1 MGAEEQ
7 CFSAFLIKKQH
18 VIIRKEEESMSEYLL
33 EMSGICK
40 SFAGVKALDH
50 VDFRVRPGKVM
61 CLAGE
66 NGCGKSTLV
75 KIISGVYTK
84 DEGHVTFDGQPITK
98 ITPAEATK
106 LGIQVIYQDLSILPN
121 LTVRENLAIN
131 SEITAGRKIV
141 NKKRWDETAKEALS
155 KIGYQI
161 DLDAKMGTLSVADK
175 QLVAICRAMLFD
187 AKLIIMDEPTTA
199 LTKKEVDA
207 LFTTVRQLKDSGI
220 AIMFISHKT
229 EEIFEISD
237 DVCIMRNGKNVY
249 GGPTAELTPKEFTYY
264 MTGRELTDERFVPKN
279 VSKDPVLKVDHLSLK
294 NKFQDVSFELR
305 KGEILGVTGLLGSGR
320 TELALSLFGLE
331 KPQSGTITLN
341 GEPVRIS
348 SPIKAQKLKIGY
360 VPEDRL
366 TEGLCLQQPIADNI
380 TLSSLK
386 RLAGAL
392 GFLKHQDLVDD
403 ANIWKDKFSIKTDDV
418 RKFASTLSGG
428 NQQKI
433 VLSKWLSNDLDI
445 LILNGPT
452 VGVDVGAKQD
462 IHALVHELA
471 NEGLAVMIISD
482 DLSEVVVNC
491 SRVIVMKDGSIVGEM
506 AGDEITESSILDIIR

>member
-1 MGAEEQ
+1 
-7 CFSAFLIKKQH
+7 
-18 VIIRKEEESMSEYLL
+18 MSEGYLL
-33 EMSGICK
+33 QMTGIHK
-40 SFAGVKALDH
+40 SFSGVHALDD
-50 VDFRVRPGKVM
+50 VNFQVRPGKVM

-84 DEGHVTFDGQPITK
+84 DAGTVVFEGKTINK
-98 ITPAEATK
+98 ITPAEATR
-106 LGIQVIYQDLSILPN
+106 LGIQVIYQDLSIFPN

-131 SEITAGRKIV
+131 SEITAGAKLV
-141 NKKRWDETAKEALS
+141 NRKRWDATAREALS
-155 KIGYQI
+155 KIGCEI
-161 DLDAKMGTLSVADK
+161 DLDAKMGELSIADK
-175 QLVAICRAMLFD
+175 QLVAICRALLFN

-207 LFTTVRQLKDSGI
+207 LFTTVRQLRDSGI

-249 GGPTAELTPKEFTYY
+249 SGQTSELTKKDFIYY
-264 MTGRELTDERFVPKN
+264 LTGRELEDDHFVPTN
-279 VSKDPVLKVDHLSLK
+279 MSETPVLEVK
-294 NKFQDVSFELR
+294 NMNMTGKLHDVSFDLR

-320 TELALSLFGLE
+320 TELALALFGLA
-331 KPQSGTITLN
+331 KPSSGEIILN
-341 GEPVRIS
+341 GKSVKIP
-348 SPIKAQKLKIGY
+348 SPIAAQKLRIGY

-380 TLSSLK
+380 ALASLK
-386 RLAGAL
+386 RLSSGL
-392 GFLKHQDLVDD
+392 GLLKKSSI
-403 ANIWKDKFSIKTDDV
+403 AKEAAIWVDKFSIATDDP

-433 VLSKWLSNDLDI
+433 VLSKWLSNDLDV

-462 IHALVHELA
+462 IHALVHDLA
-471 NEGLAVMIISD
+471 NEGLAVIIISD
-482 DLSEVVVNC
+482 DLAEVVVNC
-491 SRVIVMKDGSIVGEM
+491 SRVIVMKDGAIVGEM
-506 AGDEITESSILDIIR
+506 TGDAITEDNILEIIR

>member
-1 MGAEEQ
+1 
-7 CFSAFLIKKQH
+7 
-18 VIIRKEEESMSEYLL
+18 MSEEYLL
-33 EMSGICK
+33 QMTGICK
-40 SFAGVKALDH
+40 SFAGVHALDH
-50 VDFRVRPGKVM
+50 VNFAVRPGKVM

-75 KIISGVYTK
+75 KIISGVYTR
-84 DEGHVTFDGQPITK
+84 DEGEVVFEGKKISK

-106 LGIQVIYQDLSILPN
+106 MGIQVIYQDLSIFPN
-121 LTVRENLAIN
+121 LTVMENLAIN
-131 SEITAGRKIV
+131 SEITAGKKMV
-141 NKKRWDETAKEALS
+141 NRKRWEATAKEALA
-155 KIGYQI
+155 KIGYNI
-161 DLDAKMGTLSVADK
+161 DLNAKMGELSMADK
-175 QLVAICRAMLFD
+175 QLVAICRALLFN

-207 LFTTVRQLKDSGI
+207 LFKTVCQLRDSGI

-249 GGPTAELTPKEFTYY
+249 SGRTADLTRRDFTYY
-264 MTGRELTDERFVPKN
+264 MTGRELTDDHFIPKN
-279 VSKDPVLKVDHLSLK
+279 VSKEPVLEVQNLCLK
-294 NKFQDVSFELR
+294 GKLNDVSLELR

-320 TELALSLFGLE
+320 TELALALFGLA
-331 KPQSGTITLN
+331 KPSSGKIILN
-341 GEPVRIS
+341 GKEVRIS
-348 SPIKAQKLKIGY
+348 SPIAAQKLRIGY

-366 TEGLCLQQPIADNI
+366 TEGLCLQQPIANNI

-386 RLAGAL
+386 RLSNSL
-392 GFLKHQDLVDD
+392 GLLRRRDIYQDAD
-403 ANIWKDKFSIKTDDV
+403 IWVKKFSIATDDA
-418 RKFASTLSGG
+418 RKHASTLSGG

-433 VLSKWLSNDLDI
+433 VLSKWLSNELDV

-462 IHALVHELA
+462 IHHLVHELA
-471 NEGLAVMIISD
+471 NEGLAVIIISD

-491 SRVIVMKDGSIVGEM
+491 SRVVVMKDGTIVGEM
-506 AGDEITESSILDIIR
+506 SGENITEDNILEIIR

>member
-1 MGAEEQ
+1 
-7 CFSAFLIKKQH
+7 
-18 VIIRKEEESMSEYLL
+18 MSEEYLL
-33 EMSGICK
+33 QMSGICK
-40 SFAGVKALDH
+40 NFSGVKALDN
-50 VDFRVRPGKVM
+50 VNFRVRPGKVM

-84 DEGHVTFDGQPITK
+84 DAGEVIYEGKTINK
-98 ITPAEATK
+98 ITPAEATR
-106 LGIQVIYQDLSILPN
+106 LGIQVIYQDLSIFPN

-131 SEITAGRKIV
+131 SEITAGRMLV
-141 NKKRWDETAKEALS
+141 NRKRWDATAKEALS
-155 KIGYQI
+155 KIGCNI
-161 DLDAKMGTLSVADK
+161 DLDTKMGDLSVADK
-175 QLVAICRAMLFD
+175 QLVAICRALLFN

-207 LFTTVRQLKDSGI
+207 LFATVRSLRDSGI

-249 GGPTAELTPKEFTYY
+249 SGETASLTRKEYVYY
-264 MTGRELTDERFVPKN
+264 LTGREIEDDYFVPTNISEEPILEVKN
-279 VSKDPVLKVDHLSLK
+279 LNLGDKLK
-294 NKFQDVSFELR
+294 DVSFNLH

-320 TELALSLFGLE
+320 TELALTLFGLE
-331 KPQSGTITLN
+331 KPTGGEIILN
-341 GEPVRIS
+341 GKKVKIA
-348 SPIKAQKLKIGY
+348 SPIAAQKLGIGY

-366 TEGLCLQQPIADNI
+366 TEGLCMQQPIADNI

-386 RLAGAL
+386 RLSYGPGLLRKSDVAKEA
-392 GFLKHQDLVDD
+392 D
-403 ANIWKDKFSIKTDDV
+403 IWVKKFSIATDDA

-433 VLSKWLSNDLDI
+433 VLSKWLSNDLEV

-462 IHALVHELA
+462 IHALVHQLA
-471 NEGLAVMIISD
+471 NEGLAVIIISD
-482 DLSEVVVNC
+482 DLPEVVVNC
-491 SRVIVMKDGSIVGEM
+491 NRVIVMKEGAIVGEM
-506 AGDEITESSILDIIR
+506 VGEEITEENILQIIR

>member
-1 MGAEEQ
+1 
-7 CFSAFLIKKQH
+7 
-18 VIIRKEEESMSEYLL
+18 MSEYLL
-33 EMSGICK
+33 EMKNIYK
-40 SFAGVKALDH
+40 SFSGVHALEN
-50 VDFRVRPGKVM
+50 VNFAVRPGKVM

-84 DEGHVTFDGQPITK
+84 DDGEVFFQGEKVSK

-106 LGIQVIYQDLSILPN
+106 LGIQVIYQDLSIFPN
-121 LTVRENLAIN
+121 LTVRENLSIN
-131 SEITAGRKIV
+131 SEITANRKFV
-141 NKKRWDETAKEALS
+141 NRKRMDATAKEALS
-155 KIGYQI
+155 KIGHNI
-161 DLDAKMGTLSVADK
+161 DLDAKMGDLSVADK
-175 QLVAICRAMLFD
+175 QLIAICRALLFN

-207 LFTTVRQLKDSGI
+207 LFITVRKLRDSGI
-220 AIMFISHKT
+220 AIMFISHKI

-237 DVCIMRNGKNVY
+237 DIAIMRNGKNVY
-249 GGPTAELTPKEFTYY
+249 LGTTAEITPKEFTYY
-264 MTGRELTDERFVPKN
+264 MTGRELTEDRFCPQN
-279 VSKDPVLKVDHLSLK
+279 ISSEPVLETRDLTLEGNYK
-294 NKFQDVSFELR
+294 DVSFELR
-305 KGEILGVTGLLGSGR
+305 KGEILGITGLLGSGR
-320 TELALSLFGLE
+320 TELALSLFGLL
-331 KPQSGTITLN
+331 KPTSGDIYLK
-341 GEPVRIS
+341 GKKVKIS
-348 SPIKAQKLKIGY
+348 SPIMAQKLHIGY

-386 RLAGAL
+386 RLSSKL
-392 GFLKHQDLVDD
+392 GIIKDKTVLDD
-403 ANIWKDKFSIKTDDV
+403 ANIWVKKFSIATDDA

-462 IHALVHELA
+462 IHHLVHQLA
-471 NEGLAVMIISD
+471 NEGLAVIIISD
-482 DLSEVVVNC
+482 DLAEVVANC
-491 SRVIVMKDGSIVGEM
+491 SRVIVMKDGMIVGQMENDDICNQ
-506 AGDEITESSILDIIR
+506 AILDIIR

>member
-1 MGAEEQ
+1 
-7 CFSAFLIKKQH
+7 
-18 VIIRKEEESMSEYLL
+18 MSEGYLL
-33 EMSGICK
+33 QMTGIHK
-40 SFAGVKALDH
+40 SFSGVHALDD
-50 VDFRVRPGKVM
+50 VNFQVRPGKVM

-84 DEGHVTFDGQPITK
+84 DAGTVVFEGKTINK
-98 ITPAEATK
+98 ITPAEATR
-106 LGIQVIYQDLSILPN
+106 LGIQVIYQDLSIFPN

-131 SEITAGRKIV
+131 SEITAGAKLV
-141 NKKRWDETAKEALS
+141 NRKRWDATAKEALS
-155 KIGYQI
+155 KIGCEI
-161 DLDAKMGTLSVADK
+161 DLDAKMGELSIADK
-175 QLVAICRAMLFD
+175 QLVAICRALLFN

-207 LFTTVRQLKDSGI
+207 LFTTVRQLRDSGI

-249 GGPTAELTPKEFTYY
+249 SGKTADLTKKDFIYY
-264 MTGRELTDERFVPKN
+264 LTGRELEDDHFVPTN
-279 VSKDPVLKVDHLSLK
+279 ISDTPVLEVK
-294 NKFQDVSFELR
+294 NMNMTGKLHDVSFDLR

-320 TELALSLFGLE
+320 TELALALFGLA
-331 KPQSGTITLN
+331 KPSSGEIILN
-341 GEPVRIS
+341 GKSVKIP
-348 SPIKAQKLKIGY
+348 SPIAAQKLRIGY

-380 TLSSLK
+380 ALASLK
-386 RLAGAL
+386 RLSSGL
-392 GFLKHQDLVDD
+392 GLLKKSSI
-403 ANIWKDKFSIKTDDV
+403 AKEAAIWVDKFSIATDDP

-433 VLSKWLSNDLDI
+433 VLSKWLSNDLDV

-462 IHALVHELA
+462 IHALVHDLA
-471 NEGLAVMIISD
+471 NEGLAVIIISD
-482 DLSEVVVNC
+482 DLAEVVVNC
-491 SRVIVMKDGSIVGEM
+491 SRVIVMKEGAIVGEM
-506 AGDEITESSILDIIR
+506 TGDAITEDNILEIIR